1 MKKRQKTYRLRSG
14 VVVTDSDIRRMA
26 DDVATRD
33 FDLSK
38 FTRLPGRPLMGKAV
52 AEVVPVRIEPSIV
65 ESIDR
70 RARKEGTTRSDIIR
84 QAIKIYLA
92 SEAVEASG
100 VAPVVCIVMRTP
112 IMAIT
117 RPTTA
122 SAPRRSSKRIAPS
135 IVLRAGVRKNRL
147 LTFAAV

>member
-14 VVVTDSDIRRMA
+14 VVVTDSDIRRIA

-65 ESIDR
+65 KSIDR

-92 SEAVEASG
+92 S
-100 VAPVVCIVMRTP
+100 
-112 IMAIT
+112 
-117 RPTTA
+117 
-122 SAPRRSSKRIAPS
+122 
-135 IVLRAGVRKNRL
+135 
-147 LTFAAV
+147 

>member
-1 MKKRQKTYRLRSG
+1 MRKKNRVYHMIDGEIL
-14 VVVTDSDIRRMA
+14 TDADFERMA

-38 FTRLPGRPLMGKAV
+38 LTRLPGRPLMGKAV

-65 ESIDR
+65 KSIDR

-92 SEAVEASG
+92 S
-100 VAPVVCIVMRTP
+100 
-112 IMAIT
+112 
-117 RPTTA
+117 
-122 SAPRRSSKRIAPS
+122 
-135 IVLRAGVRKNRL
+135 
-147 LTFAAV
+147 

>member
-65 ESIDR
+65 KSIDR
-70 RARKEGTTRSDIIR
+70 RAKKEGTTRSDIIR
-84 QAIKIYLA
+84 QAITNYLA
-92 SEAVEASG
+92 S
-100 VAPVVCIVMRTP
+100 
-112 IMAIT
+112 
-117 RPTTA
+117 
-122 SAPRRSSKRIAPS
+122 
-135 IVLRAGVRKNRL
+135 
-147 LTFAAV
+147 

>member
-1 MKKRQKTYRLRSG
+1 MKKRQKTYRLKSG

-26 DDVATRD
+26 EDVATCD

-38 FTRLPGRPLMGKAV
+38 FIRLPGRPLMGKAV

-65 ESIDR
+65 KSIDR

-92 SEAVEASG
+92 S
-100 VAPVVCIVMRTP
+100 
-112 IMAIT
+112 
-117 RPTTA
+117 
-122 SAPRRSSKRIAPS
+122 
-135 IVLRAGVRKNRL
+135 
-147 LTFAAV
+147 

>member
-1 MKKRQKTYRLRSG
+1 MRKKNRVYHMINGEIL
-14 VVVTDSDIRRMA
+14 TDADFERMA

-65 ESIDR
+65 KSIDR
-70 RARKEGTTRSDIIR
+70 RSRKEGTTRSDIIR

-92 SEAVEASG
+92 S
-100 VAPVVCIVMRTP
+100 
-112 IMAIT
+112 
-117 RPTTA
+117 
-122 SAPRRSSKRIAPS
+122 
-135 IVLRAGVRKNRL
+135 
-147 LTFAAV
+147 

>member
-1 MKKRQKTYRLRSG
+1 MRKKNRVYHMIDGEIL
-14 VVVTDSDIRRMA
+14 TDADFERMA

-65 ESIDR
+65 KSIDR

-84 QAIKIYLA
+84 QAINSYLA
-92 SEAVEASG
+92 S
-100 VAPVVCIVMRTP
+100 
-112 IMAIT
+112 
-117 RPTTA
+117 
-122 SAPRRSSKRIAPS
+122 
-135 IVLRAGVRKNRL
+135 
-147 LTFAAV
+147 

>member
-1 MKKRQKTYRLRSG
+1 MKKRQKTYRLRTG

-65 ESIDR
+65 KSIDR

-92 SEAVEASG
+92 S
-100 VAPVVCIVMRTP
+100 
-112 IMAIT
+112 
-117 RPTTA
+117 
-122 SAPRRSSKRIAPS
+122 
-135 IVLRAGVRKNRL
+135 
-147 LTFAAV
+147 